1 MENSMSS
8 KPANQSLLNSK
19 FFKKNHEWSLFCW
32 LHWVLTCLVRFWKNL
47 FLVFVGLG
55 LGDWLV
61 DLSLVL
67 LVDLSLVLLVDLNLV
82 VLVDLSLVLLVDLSL
97 VLLVWVWEIGWLIWV
112 WFCWLIWVWFCWLI
126 IYNIGSQL
134 DCWMVGLFNETAP

>member
-1 MENSMSS
+1 MSS

-32 LHWVLTCLVRFWKNL
+32 LHWVLTYLVRFWKNL
-47 FLVFVGLG
+47 FLFFVGLG

-67 LVDLSLVLLVDLNLV
+67 LVDLSLVLLVDLSLV
-82 VLVDLSLVLLVDLSL
+82 LLVDLSLVLLVDLSL
-97 VLLVWVWEIGWLIWV
+97 VLLVDLSLVFGWFESGFVGWFESGFFGWLY
-112 WFCWLIWVWFCWLI
+112 I
-126 IYNIGSQL
+126 ILALS
-134 DCWMVGLFNETAP
+134 